1 MFKPLGK
8 NLLID
13 ILKTEQKGFVE
24 FDREGREK
32 KTLSY
37 AIVKDKGNLCRE
49 DYKIGDEIVFIADQ
63 EYIVNGTL
71 ALLFDDDVIGV
82 KDGK

>member
-8 NLLID
+8 NLLIE

-49 DYKIGDEIVFIADQ
+49 DYKIGDEIVFITDQ
-63 EYIVNGTL
+63 EYIVDGTL

-82 KDGK
+82 KNGK

>member
-13 ILKTEQKGFVE
+13 VIKKEQKGFISI
-24 FDREGREK
+24 DRDGKEK
-32 KTLSY
+32 RTLSY
-37 AIVKDKGNLCRE
+37 AKVIDKGDLCRE
-49 DYKIGDEIVFIADQ
+49 TYKIGDEIVFISEQ
-63 EYIVNGTL
+63 EYVIDGTL

-82 KDGK
+82 KNGN